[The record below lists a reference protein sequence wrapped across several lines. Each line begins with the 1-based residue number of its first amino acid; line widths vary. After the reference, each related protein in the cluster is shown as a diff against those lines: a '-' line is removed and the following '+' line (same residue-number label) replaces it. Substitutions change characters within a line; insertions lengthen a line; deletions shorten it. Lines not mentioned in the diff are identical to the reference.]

1 LEEDNLGTL
10 WDINSDSGEAL
21 GFSDESKDLRVEVD
35 VELVVLWMSDDEGSL
50 ETSLGL
56 LDLMGP
62 FLSPEILEGEESVT
76 NLVVHLDESLG
87 LLLLDQV
94 LWELLHGS

>member
-1 LEEDNLGTL
+1 MTDY
-10 WDINSDSGEAL
+10 
-21 GFSDESKDLRVEVD
+21 ES
-35 VELVVLWMSDDEGSL
+35 SL
-50 ETSLGL
+50 KTSFGL

-76 NLVVHLDESLG
+76 DLVVHLDESLG

-94 LWELLHGS
+94 LWELLHWS